1 MSLLII
7 LSGQRHDFTCQ
18 LPAAACHIDF
28 FSIFLFFLNSFLI
41 VGDCSIYYQCAI
53 IMLNV
58 LWRFNMRVKT
68 VSKAE
73 RASFDENTQK
83 ELRDLEKKIEY
94 IEDLEEKT
102 KNNKDKKIATDE
114 DETQLED
121 FNKYVKESKQNIE
134 EFKIRFTSLLREDPL
149 KMIEIP
155 LNLSEKQQ
163 KDLIAAIQ
171 EKEKAASSESEK
183 LFYSLMQSK
192 ITGLYDLM
200 KEGRPFEPNFL
211 FTSNENGFVSEILKI
226 SDQQKIKAFDL
237 SQEFIEAYGQ
247 KRKLYQEIDKEA
259 EKLKV
264 SLGFLAPY
272 RKIDHALQN
281 NSVLNMR
288 DSLSQNK
295 ILTEEINAK
304 LVDLGE
310 DVAKAKAYL
319 TEVRHYHDSL
329 EDIGVLLTTAAKDKT
344 SLSNLKEFVESLA
357 EENLDRENKI
367 AELKTLAGKPNS
379 KEYFEKFLNALIKVR
394 SNETHYSSLISSI
407 ENIEALKTQ
416 IDERD
421 KLIEDLKQNNKA
433 NAPEYKKRL
442 NIFKLEE
449 LKRDVVQDESL
460 DEADKKSLLKLV
472 SIIEQ
477 KLAES
482 APAERI
488 NRSVNNY
495 IRQKKWAVNEG
506 FWGFI
511 NRICTILGFKP
522 QIKTPNEERQ
532 QAATAVLVKS
542 GLFRLRTN
550 DAAKQQA
557 ESDSDIGDEF
567 SSASPDSNH

>member
-1 MSLLII
+1 
-7 LSGQRHDFTCQ
+7 
-18 LPAAACHIDF
+18 
-28 FSIFLFFLNSFLI
+28 
-41 VGDCSIYYQCAI
+41 
-53 IMLNV
+53 
-58 LWRFNMRVKT
+58 MRVKT

>member
-550 DAAKQQA
+550 DAAKQQE